1 MPAQDFKDAAARDQ
15 FKLEVA
21 RFFSS
26 VSANEV
32 DGVLKFVM
40 NHPTEAAT
48 MRSSDGITALMFAA
62 REGYKETAWLLI
74 HAAPAELE
82 VGNDNDSTA
91 LMFAAHAGKAT
102 IVALLLEA
110 GANVN
115 HVNKNGHTPLMSASA
130 NGFKNTVEQLL
141 KFNADITPKDAEG
154 NTALDYARENSFADI
169 EKMIAT
175 AALTQQAV
183 REKAA
188 AEAKTRAEEENRPI
202 ISDDNG
208 TTLKDLEK
216 RMIKAKLAYPVTGK
230 DDADK
235 PQDDTGADD
244 ARKVLKDITKKM
256 DKDGPMF

>member
-1 MPAQDFKDAAARDQ
+1 MPAQSSTKDFKDAAARDQ

-40 NHPTEAAT
+40 NYPKEAAI
-48 MRSSDGITALMFAA
+48 MKSSDGLTALMFAA

-74 HAAPAELE
+74 HAAPKELE
-82 VGNDNDSTA
+82 VGNDNNSTA

-110 GANVN
+110 GADVN

-130 NGFKNTVEQLL
+130 NGFRNTVEQLL
-141 KFNADITPKDAEG
+141 KFNADITPRDAEG
-154 NTALDYARENSFADI
+154 NTALDYARENGFTDI

-175 AALTQQAV
+175 AAVTQAAV

-188 AEAKTRAEEENRPI
+188 ADARARAEEENRPV

-208 TTLKDLEK
+208 ASLKDLER
-216 RMIKAKLAYPVTGK
+216 RMMKANLAYPV
-230 DDADK
+230 K
-235 PQDDTGADD
+235 PQDDPDRAKDD
-244 ARKVLKDITKKM
+244 ASAEEARRVLKDLSKKM
-256 DKDGPMF
+256 DR